1 MNVSKVRE
9 IQIGRIL
16 EHYSIYEYYII
27 PIRILSLLFFRQLIF
42 QTKVPRH
49 LISMETSNENLGI
62 KMIYEFVVM
71 STQSK
76 NFLIKILHRSVKLG
90 LCSHIDKLPISPLF
104 KLC

>member
-1 MNVSKVRE
+1 
-9 IQIGRIL
+9 
-16 EHYSIYEYYII
+16 
-27 PIRILSLLFFRQLIF
+27 
-42 QTKVPRH
+42 
-49 LISMETSNENLGI
+49 METSNENLGI